1 MCGIEARQVDDDEL
15 GQILRQARDVDFG
28 HHVAHDRALRRH
40 RRRLLGV
47 HEVQR
52 HLHVDLAVLVDSL
65 KVDVEHLM
73 AERMHL
79 HVAQQHA
86 LCSLAQ
92 FHRQYRRVERFLV
105 ERVDQGI
112 VVKLDRLRRSL
123 GAAIDDAGR
132 ATGPAQPAACTSSF
146 GGAGKSGEFELHGD
160 APVVCV
166 LPCAWATVVRD
177 GDNAAGMRRE
187 SFEL

>member
-1 MCGIEARQVDDDEL
+1 LYDRKLRQVHLDKAGEVS
-15 GQILRQARDVDFG
+15 GQARDVELG
-28 HHVAHDRALRRH
+28 QHVADDGIGRRGGG
-40 RRRLLGV
+40 RELGIDK
-47 HEVQR
+47 VQR
-52 HLHVDLAVLVDSL
+52 HFHANLAVLVDPL
-65 KVDVEHLM
+65 EVDVQHFVL
-73 AERMHL
+73 ERMHL

-132 ATGPAQPAACTSSF
+132 AAGPAQPTARASSF
-146 GGAGKSGEFELHGD
+146 GAARKSGEFELHGD
-160 APVVCV
+160 APGVCV